1 MTGREK
7 AYQSCHLCP
16 RSCGV
21 DRARG
26 ERGRCGE
33 GSTPRAAL
41 ATLHMW
47 EEPCISGEKG
57 SGAVFFSGCPVGCI
71 FCQNREI
78 AAGRRGREV
87 DRQRL
92 SEIFLELQG
101 KGAAN
106 LNLVTAVHFVPTI
119 LDALDDAKRQGFSL
133 PVVYNSSGYE
143 TVDTLKS
150 LEGYVDIYLPDF
162 KYMDP
167 ALAER
172 YSHASDYPETAQKAV
187 EEMVRQQPRA
197 DFDGEGYL
205 RAGVIVRHLI
215 LPGHTRDSMAVLDY
229 LKGTFGDQI
238 YVSIMNQYTPLRHVA
253 LYPEINRK
261 VTRREY
267 EKVLDYAIG
276 IGMEQAFI
284 QEGQTAEESFIPMFD
299 CEGISRE

>member
-1 MTGREK
+1 MTGREI
-7 AYQSCHLCP
+7 AYQSCRLCP
-16 RSCGV
+16 RRCGV
-21 DRARG
+21 DRSQG
-26 ERGRCGE
+26 KRGRCGE
-33 GSTPRAAL
+33 GSIPRAAR
-41 ATLHMW
+41 AALHMW
-47 EEPCISGEKG
+47 EEPCLSGTKG
-57 SGAVFFSGCPVGCI
+57 SGAVFFSGCPVGCV
-71 FCQNREI
+71 FCQNGEI
-78 AAGRRGREV
+78 AAGRCGKAV
-87 DRQRL
+87 DRERL

-119 LDALDDAKRQGFSL
+119 LDALDDARRQGFSL

-143 TVDTLKS
+143 TADTLKS

-162 KYMDP
+162 KYMDEK
-167 ALAER
+167 LAER
-172 YSHASDYPETAQKAV
+172 YSYAPDYPETAKKAV
-187 EEMVRQQPRA
+187 EEMVRQQPRTE
-197 DFDGEGYL
+197 FDEEGYL
-205 RAGVIVRHLI
+205 KAGVIVRHLI

>member
-1 MTGREK
+1 MTARER
-7 AYQSCHLCP
+7 AYRSCHLCP
-16 RSCGV
+16 RRCGV
-21 DRARG
+21 DRAQG

-33 GSTPRAAL
+33 GDTPRAAR
-41 ATLHMW
+41 AALHMW

-57 SGAVFFSGCPVGCI
+57 SGAVFFSGCPVGCV

-78 AAGRRGREV
+78 AAGRSGREV

-92 SEIFLELQG
+92 SEIFLELQE

-119 LDALDDAKRQGFSL
+119 LDALDDARRQGFSL

-143 TVDTLKS
+143 TVDTLRK

-162 KYMDP
+162 KYMDA

-172 YSHASDYPETAQKAV
+172 YSHAHDYPETAKRAV
-187 EEMVRQQPRA
+187 EEMVRQQPKA
-197 DFDGEGYL
+197 EFDAEGYL
-205 RAGVIVRHLI
+205 KTGVIVRHLI

-238 YVSIMNQYTPLRHVA
+238 YVSIMNQYTPLPHVA
-253 LYPEINRK
+253 PYPEINRK

-267 EKVLDYAIG
+267 EKVLDHAIG
-276 IGMEQAFI
+276 LGMEQAFI

-299 CEGISRE
+299 YEGIDKG